1 MQRYVSAHML
11 RHFRLI
17 SDVTG
22 IPQPSHAV
30 TENDLSFLLIVG
42 DVLVA
47 NGARA
52 GLFFLDLL
60 LIDVTFCPL
69 I

>member
-1 MQRYVSAHML
+1 
-11 RHFRLI
+11 
-17 SDVTG
+17 VTG